1 MTKME
6 EVAFNLMRLI
16 NIVDGERGD
25 GFEITV
31 LKTIRNQI
39 VNGEDYSDLV
49 YRIKSRVLKEEALV
63 IREMEVDKDGLIAS
77 FFWDGHSCF
86 PLKITSIPEMA
97 IAHGFDLYLK
107 EADNERT

>member
-16 NIVDGERGD
+16 NIVDGEQGEN
-25 GFEITV
+25 FEITV
-31 LKTIRNQI
+31 SKTIRNQI

-49 YRIKSRVLKEEALV
+49 YRIKSRVCKEGTLV
-63 IREMEVDKDGLIAS
+63 IRQMDVDKDGLIAS

-86 PLKITSIPEMA
+86 PLKITSTPEIG

-107 EADNERT
+107 EDDK